1 MVYQHHEHREVL
13 DGPKA
18 GLDYFLREMK
28 EGKQEEVSRGF
39 WEERHGTKE

>member
-1 MVYQHHEHREVL
+1 MVYQHHEHTEVL

-18 GLDYFLREMK
+18 GLDYFYEMK
-28 EGKQEEVSRGF
+28 GRNQEEVSRGF